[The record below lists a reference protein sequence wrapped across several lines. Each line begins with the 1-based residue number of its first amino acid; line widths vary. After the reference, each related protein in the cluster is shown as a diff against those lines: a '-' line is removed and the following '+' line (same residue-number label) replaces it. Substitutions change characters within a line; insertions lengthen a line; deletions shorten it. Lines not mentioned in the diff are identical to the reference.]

1 VFSTPNYLDV
11 YHNRGAVIKYTN
23 KNIAI
28 RQYSSSSH
36 PYWLPNFMDAF
47 TWSLPFVGAK
57 SKPGLIHHLGS
68 FTDAIAVVE
77 VLLAILATYSPEE
90 LEDTEISSEEGDEG
104 SRAITDFALPPS
116 EVAARRQAIK
126 NQIFAVGKMQ
136 RVFQLLRSVV
146 SAI

>member
-1 VFSTPNYLDV
+1 
-11 YHNRGAVIKYTN
+11 IKYAN

-28 RQYSSSSH
+28 RQYSSSFH

-57 SKPGLIHHLGS
+57 I
-68 FTDAIAVVE
+68 VE
-77 VLLAILATYSPEE
+77 VLLAILAMWSPEE
-90 LEDTEISSEEGDEG
+90 LEDTEISREEGDEG

-116 EVAARRQAIK
+116 EVAARRQAIR

-136 RVFQLLRSVV
+136 RVFQLLRSEAENV
-146 SAI
+146 SELDAVTVEEGMADLGHVGS